1 MAKYDSRAD
10 LSVKVLE
17 AEAALRLAKI
27 KLAAFD
33 WLVSKDCGSITA
45 ASLCEWPDSIKA
57 SKEFAEDEKE
67 EYRKIWDNCLRAEY
81 TPPSPATVAGG

>member
-10 LSVKVLE
+10 LAVKVIE
-17 AEAALRLAKI
+17 AEAALRMAKI

-45 ASLCEWPDSIKA
+45 ANLCEWPDSIDN
-57 SKEFAEDEKE
+57 SKEFTDAEKE
-67 EYRKIWDNCLRAEY
+67 EYRKIWE
-81 TPPSPATVAGG
+81 